1 MSRCIDIP
9 GLPCRRK
16 SARHAF
22 TLVELL
28 VAITV
33 LALISVVL
41 AQMLSATSQTWI
53 TGQARVNNFTKGRA
67 MMDLLTRDLQGGL
80 YRTDL
85 PAFPAG
91 TVGFYTERPG
101 FSSNATTRNL
111 SWVQYDLGASTNTV
125 LQRADLAA
133 SWSSSAP
140 PAFGDTVAPAGATP
154 RDTAPGIVGFKVQ
167 FIYPDGSISTN
178 YVATNRPRVAAVGL
192 AVVDD
197 KTLELLSAN
206 PAKISALRNGFNT
219 NATGTN
225 SIKADWEKYLKND
238 LNWDAYPKTL
248 TSGLKIFE
256 RYVSLP

>member
-1 MSRCIDIP
+1 MSHCIDNSVMP
-9 GLPCRRK
+9 GREK
-16 SARHAF
+16 HAHSAF

-53 TGQARVNNFTKGRA
+53 SGQARANNFTKGRA
-67 MMDLLTRDLQGGL
+67 MMDLLTRDLQGGV
-80 YRTDL
+80 YRSDL

-101 FSSNATTRNL
+101 YSGASPTRNL
-111 SWVQYDLGASTNTV
+111 SWVQYDLGLSSNTV
-125 LQRADLAA
+125 LQRADLAETWA
-133 SWSSSAP
+133 STAP
-140 PAFGDTVAPAGATP
+140 PAFGNTAAPLGATP

-178 YVATNRPRVAAVGL
+178 YVATNRPKVAAVGL

-197 KTLELLSAN
+197 KSLKLLKAE
-206 PAKISALRNGFNT
+206 KIESLRNGFSNS
-219 NATGTN
+219 ATGTN
-225 SIKADWEKYLKND
+225 SIKADWEQYLKND
-238 LNWDAYPKTL
+238 LAWDAYPKSL
-248 TSGLKIFE
+248 SSGLKIFE